1 MEAHQSSKTERLPQ
15 KLLAA
20 EVTELVHGPAALS
33 RALTAAQVL
42 YSTSISSLTAEKV
55 LDAFRGDMRLHR
67 VKKEDLAKMGVG
79 KVAVTYGLCGSVGK
93 YFFIFTRNMVLI
105 REIGESQ
112 RLVQSSALQV
122 NDRKIGDHRE
132 KIAVED
138 LVDGHIAIVRAGHKR
153 QIILYVE

>member
-1 MEAHQSSKTERLPQ
+1 MVCAG
-15 KLLAA
+15 LL
-20 EVTELVHGPAALS
+20 VNISFLS
-33 RALTAAQVL
+33 LL
-42 YSTSISSLTAEKV
+42 EN
-55 LDAFRGDMRLHR
+55 G
-67 VKKEDLAKMGVG
+67 
-79 KVAVTYGLCGSVGK
+79 
-93 YFFIFTRNMVLI
+93 LI

-138 LVDGHIAIVRAGHKR
+138 LVDGHIAIVRAGNKR